1 MKKLTARNL
10 VQDLLGH
17 THLSQKRID
26 EAVQMQQD
34 EGWVLSFHPTTDEP
48 DRAVVAA
55 KERDGM
61 YPLLRLTY
69 AASCESYGRTAV
81 APRRMVE
88 KLAGFKVNDSLCGCS
103 LSQRG
108 LLLAAVEEQTVNL
121 IGTNPSLARLVNE
134 ARYAIPIRGRL
145 SRAVVQAALG
155 MNERPKVISKQQRQA
170 AIAVFRQLKVTADD
184 LKACEPWIRLESKWQ
199 IK

>member
-10 VQDLLGH
+10 VQNLLGYD
-17 THLSQKRID
+17 HLSQKRID
-26 EAVQMQQD
+26 EAVQIQHD
-34 EGWVLSFHPTTDEP
+34 EGWALNFHPTTDDP
-48 DRAVVAA
+48 DRTVVAV
-55 KERDGM
+55 KQRDAM

-69 AASCESYGRTAV
+69 ATSCDAYGRQAV

-88 KLAGFKVNDSLCGCS
+88 KLAGFKVNDPLCGCS

-108 LLLAAVEEQTVNL
+108 LLLAGVEEQIISL

-134 ARYAIPIRGRL
+134 ARYDISIRGRL

-155 MNERPKVISKQQRQA
+155 MSERPKVISKQQRQA
-170 AIAVFRQLKVTADD
+170 ALTVFRKLKIKADD
-184 LKACEPWIRLESKWQ
+184 LKVGEPWIRLQSKWQ
-199 IK
+199 IN